1 MGERLREER
10 HRLGLG
16 QAEFGAQ
23 CGVSKTSQFNYETGG
38 RWPDGQYLL
47 HAHHLGVNT
56 QYVITGQGINQLSE
70 FVTVNRHH
78 VAASAGPGAV
88 NGDDGEVGGLCFSR
102 KWLAKKR
109 LNPTNLLVIDV
120 VGDSMLGRLSEG
132 DSVLIDRS
140 QNTPKS
146 GVAFVI
152 RQGDELLVKYAQ
164 LLPNGILRLS
174 SENQTYK
181 PYDVDLSKELDV
193 SILGRVVA
201 STHEW

>member
-1 MGERLREER
+1 MPVTEFAEKVGVPYSTFRAYGTGSRAPSPEVLAAIFLHFGFFPSWLLTGEGPRRVGELPAAVK
-10 HRLGLG
+10 
-16 QAEFGAQ
+16 AEA
-23 CGVSKTSQFNYETGG
+23 
-38 RWPDGQYLL
+38 
-47 HAHHLGVNT
+47 
-56 QYVITGQGINQLSE
+56 
-70 FVTVNRHH
+70 FVTIARHH
-78 VAASAGPGAV
+78 VSASAGPGAV
-88 NGDDGEVGGLCFSR
+88 NSEDGSVNGLCFSR
-102 KWLAKKR
+102 KWLNKKG
-109 LNPTNLLVIDV
+109 LNPANLLVIDV

-164 LLPNGILRLS
+164 LLPNGVLRLS

-181 PYDVDLSKELDV
+181 PYDVDLAKESDV